1 MSVIVRQSIQNT
13 VISYVGIVLGFISTI
28 LLFPRFLTPDQ
39 YGLTR
44 VFVSLSL
51 ICAQFAH
58 LGIKNTIIRYF
69 PYFESSQ
76 KEKSR
81 LLTLTLLIPLCGFLL
96 FVAIYLLSQDLLIS
110 YYNDRSAL
118 FGEYFYFLIPL
129 VFATLFFEVL
139 NNYVRALRDSITGS
153 FLNEILMRAL
163 IILLLIIYYFELISF
178 PTFMLGFVG
187 TYCIEPFYLL
197 IYLYRRG
204 ELSLSYPKLDK
215 RAKFI
220 KGMGVY
226 GAYSLLGGLAT
237 LLVGNI
243 DIIML
248 GAMTNL
254 NDTAV
259 YAIAFYV
266 GSVIA
271 VPQRSINKIAVP
283 ILAGLIKEKA
293 FAQVESLYKRT
304 SLTQIITGV
313 LLYIGIWANMHN
325 LMDLLPEEYHGAE
338 WVIIII
344 GAAKLFNM
352 ATGINGNIIM
362 NSKYFRFDLYT
373 NILLITITIT
383 TNYFFIQYW
392 GMLGAAIAT
401 ALSIFIYN
409 FVKYI
414 YVWIKFDMQPFRWNS
429 LAVLVIATLCLGIS
443 WQIPYLY
450 NFVIDLVVRSSV
462 ITIIFTGCILLFN
475 LSDDVKNLID
485 TALKQIQQFFKQ
497 TR

>member
-1 MSVIVRQSIQNT
+1 MGVIIKQSIQNT
-13 VISYVGIVLGFISTI
+13 IISYVGIVLGFISTI
-28 LLFPRFLTPDQ
+28 LLFPRILTPDK

-44 VFVSLSL
+44 LFISLAL

-58 LGIKNTIIRYF
+58 LGIKNTIIRFF
-69 PYFESSQ
+69 PYFQSSK

-81 LLTLTLLIPLCGFLL
+81 LLTLTLLIPFGGFLL
-96 FVAIYLLSQDLLIS
+96 FTVLYLLGQDLFIS

-118 FGEYFYFLIPL
+118 FGEYYLFLIPL

-139 NNYVRALRDSITGS
+139 NNYVRALQDSVTGS
-153 FLNEILMRAL
+153 FLNEVLLRAL
-163 IILLLIIYYFELISF
+163 IIILLIVHYFDLISF
-178 PTFMLGFVG
+178 PTFMVGFVG
-187 TYCIEPFYLL
+187 IYCIEPFYLL

-204 ELSLSYPKLDK
+204 ELNLAFPNLDK

-237 LLVGNI
+237 LIVGNI

-271 VPQRSINKIAVP
+271 VPQRSILKITSP
-283 ILAGLIKEKA
+283 ILAGLLKDRKFDQIS
-293 FAQVESLYKRT
+293 SLYKRT
-304 SLTQIITGV
+304 SLTQLTAGV

-325 LMDLLPEEYHGAE
+325 LMYLLPEEYHGMQ
-338 WVIIII
+338 WIIITI

-352 ATGINGNIIM
+352 ATGINGAIII
-362 NSKYFRFDLYT
+362 NSKYYRFDLYT
-373 NILLITITIT
+373 NFLLIGLTIG
-383 TNYFFIQYW
+383 TNYFLIQQW

-409 FVKYI
+409 FIKFVF
-414 YVWIKFDMQPFRWNS
+414 VWLKFDMQPFRWNAI
-429 LAVLVIATLCLGIS
+429 AVLIIATFCLGIS

-450 NFVIDLVVRSSV
+450 NFVTDLVLRSGI
-462 ITIIFTGCILLFN
+462 ITIIFTGSILLFD
-475 LSDDVKNLID
+475 LSDDVKNL
-485 TALKQIQQFFKQ
+485 LQEGYKRIQKLNLF
-497 TR
+497 